1 MTSDFYL
8 MLAMKLKP
16 LFLLCLTLLLPL
28 LSRAQLRLASLFTDN
43 MVFQQQAECA
53 VWGWAKAGSTIAVSP
68 SWGKQKYTAQ
78 ADAAGK
84 WRLKVKT
91 PAASN
96 TSYELTISGDGPAT
110 KLKNVLV
117 GEVWLCGGQSNM
129 EMPMKGFKGQPVLG
143 SNEAIL
149 HSRNEHLRLYTVPRS
164 SVTEPQENS
173 KPSPWRVAEPEAVSN
188 FSATAYY
195 FGRLLQE
202 QLRVPVGLLHCSYS
216 GSFIE
221 AWMDTENLRQFTGVK
236 IPAKGDTI
244 KQQSR
249 TATTLYNGMLHP
261 IEGYGIKGAIWY
273 QGESNYDRPDEYEKL
288 FTAMVKQWR
297 TKWGLGDFPFYY
309 AQIAPFDYTRTS
321 KNKGSKYNSAFIR
334 DTQRK
339 LQDQVPNTGM
349 AVLLDIGEETSI
361 HPMRKEPGGTR
372 LALLALAQTYGL
384 KGIGAL
390 SPTYE
395 SMTVKDNTVAVRFK
409 NSPMGMTTFGQEL
422 TGFEIAG
429 ADQKWHPAT
438 AKISGSVINVSAEAV
453 KAPVAVRYAFQDFT
467 RATLFSN
474 EGLPV
479 SSFRTDEWAQ

>member
-1 MTSDFYL
+1 MTTQSPRL
-8 MLAMKLKP
+8 R
-16 LFLLCLTLLLPL
+16 LLLGGFSLFAL
-28 LSRAQLRLASLFTDN
+28 LPVSSRAQVRLPSLFTDN
-43 MVFQQQAECA
+43 MVLQQQAACA
-53 VWGWAKAGSTIAVSP
+53 VWGWAKAGSTITVAP
-68 SWGKQKYTAQ
+68 SWAKQKYTAK

-84 WRLKVKT
+84 WKLKVST
-91 PAASN
+91 PAASYN
-96 TSYELTISGDGPAT
+96 PYTLSVSGDGPAIQ
-110 KLKNVLV
+110 LKNVLI

-129 EMPMKGFKGQPVLG
+129 EMPLKGFKGQPVLG

-149 HSRNEHLRLYTVPRS
+149 HSKNDQLRLYIVPRS

-173 KPSPWRVAEPEAVSN
+173 KPSPWRLAEPEAVSN

-202 QLRVPVGLLHCSYS
+202 QLHVPVGLLHCSYS

-221 AWMDTENLRQFTGVK
+221 AWMDTENLRQFAGVK

-244 KQQSR
+244 KLVSR

-273 QGESNYDRPDEYEKL
+273 QGESNYDRPDEYAQL

-297 TKWGLGDFPFYY
+297 TKWDLGDFPFYY

-321 KNKGSKYNSAFIR
+321 KNKGGKYNSAFIR

-372 LALLALAQTYGL
+372 LALLALAQTYGR
-384 KGIGAL
+384 KGFGAL
-390 SPTYE
+390 SPSYE
-395 SMTVKDNTVAVRFK
+395 AMTVKDKTIQLRFK
-409 NSPMGMTTFGQEL
+409 NSPNGMTTFGQEL

-429 ADQKWHPAT
+429 ADQKWYPAK
-438 AKISGSVINVSAEAV
+438 ASISGSSINVSADAV
-453 KAPVAVRYAFQDFT
+453 AVPVAVRYAFQDFT
-467 RATLFSN
+467 KATLFSN

>member
-1 MTSDFYL
+1 MTTL
-8 MLAMKLKP
+8 PPRLRQ
-16 LFLLCLTLLLPL
+16 LLGGFSLLVLLPIAG
-28 LSRAQLRLASLFTDN
+28 RAQVRLPSLFTDN
-43 MVFQQQAECA
+43 LVLQQQAACA
-53 VWGWAKAGSTIAVSP
+53 VWGWAKAGSTITVVP
-68 SWGKQKYTAQ
+68 SWARQKYTAT

-84 WRLKVKT
+84 WRLKVNT
-91 PAASN
+91 PAASYSPY
-96 TSYELTISGDGPAT
+96 TLRVSGDGPSIQ
-110 KLKNVLV
+110 LNNVLV

-129 EMPMKGFKGQPVLG
+129 EMPLKGFKGQPVLG

-149 HSRNEHLRLYTVPRS
+149 HAKNEQLRLYTVPRS

-202 QLRVPVGLLHCSYS
+202 QLGVPVGLLHCSYS
-216 GSFIE
+216 GSFVE
-221 AWMDTENLRQFTGVK
+221 AWMDAENLRQFAGVK

-261 IEGYGIKGAIWY
+261 IESYGIKGAIWY
-273 QGESNYDRPDEYEKL
+273 QGESNYDRPDEYAPL
-288 FTAMVKQWR
+288 FAAMVKQWR
-297 TKWGLGDFPFYY
+297 TKWGIGDFPFYY

-321 KNKGSKYNSAFIR
+321 KNKGGKYNSAFLR

-349 AVLLDIGEETSI
+349 AVLLDVGEEASI
-361 HPMRKEPGGTR
+361 HPMRKQPGGER
-372 LALLALAQTYGL
+372 LALLALAQTYGR
-384 KGIGAL
+384 KGFGAL

-395 SMTVKDNTVAVRFK
+395 AMTVKDKTIQVRFK
-409 NSPMGMTTFGQEL
+409 NSPNGMTTFGQEL
-422 TGFEIAG
+422 TGFELAG
-429 ADQKWHPAT
+429 ADQQWHPAK
-438 AKISGSVINVSAEAV
+438 AVIAGSVVNVSAEAV
-453 KAPVAVRYAFQDFT
+453 AAPVAVRYAFQDFT
-467 RATLFSN
+467 RATLFST

>member
-1 MTSDFYL
+1 MKFKSLLFCF
-8 MLAMKLKP
+8 LA
-16 LFLLCLTLLLPL
+16 LLPL
-28 LSRAQLRLASLFTDN
+28 ASRAQLRLPSLFTDN

-53 VWGWAKAGSTIAVSP
+53 VWGWAKAGSTVTVNP
-68 SWGKQKYTAQ
+68 SWGKQKYSAQ

-91 PAASN
+91 PVAGGP
-96 TSYELTISGDGPAT
+96 YELTISDGTPVR
-110 KLKNVLV
+110 LKNVLV

-149 HSRNEHLRLYTVPRS
+149 HSRNDQLRLYTVPRS

-173 KPSPWRVAEPEAVSN
+173 KPSPWRAAESEAVSN

-202 QLRVPVGLLHCSYS
+202 QLHVPIGLIHCSYS
-216 GSFIE
+216 GSYIE
-221 AWMDTENLRQFTGVK
+221 AWMDAENLRQFAGVK

-244 KQQSR
+244 KQVSR
-249 TATTLYNGMLHP
+249 TATTLFNGMLHP

-273 QGESNYDRPDEYEKL
+273 QGESNYDNPDQYEKL
-288 FTAMVKQWR
+288 FAAMVKQWR
-297 TKWGLGDFPFYY
+297 TQWGIGDFPFYY
-309 AQIAPFDYTRTS
+309 AQIAPFDYTRSS
-321 KNKGSKYNSAFIR
+321 KNKGGKYNSAFLR
-334 DTQRK
+334 DAQRK
-339 LQDQVPNTGM
+339 AQDQVPNTAM

-384 KGIGAL
+384 KGFGAL

-395 SMTVKDNTVAVRFK
+395 SMIVKDNSVSVRFR
-409 NSPMGMTTFGQEL
+409 NSPMGMTSFGQEL
-422 TGFEIAG
+422 TGFEVAG
-429 ADQKWHPAT
+429 ADQKWYPAKAT
-438 AKISGSVINVSAEAV
+438 IAGSVINVSAEAV
-453 KAPVAVRYAFQDFT
+453 KTPVAVRYAFQDFT

-479 SSFRTDEWAQ
+479 SSFRTDDWAQ

>member
-1 MTSDFYL
+1 MKPTSIHTFFTFAAL
-8 MLAMKLKP
+8 VLA
-16 LFLLCLTLLLPL
+16 PL
-28 LSRAQLRLASLFTDN
+28 LSRAQLRLPSLFTDN
-43 MVFQQQAECA
+43 MVLQQRASCA
-53 VWGWAKAGSTIAVSP
+53 VWGWAKAGSTITVSGT
-68 SWGKQKYTAQ
+68 WDKQKYTAQ
-78 ADAAGK
+78 TDATGK
-84 WRLKVKT
+84 WKLKVNT
-91 PAASN
+91 PAASYSPY
-96 TSYELTISGDGPAT
+96 TLSVSGDGPAVQ
-110 KLKNVLV
+110 LKNVLI

-129 EMPMKGFKGQPVLG
+129 EMPLKGFKGQPVLG
-143 SNEAIL
+143 SNEVIL
-149 HSRNEHLRLYTVPRS
+149 HSKNDQLRLYTVPRS
-164 SVTEPQENS
+164 SVTEVQDNS

-202 QLRVPVGLLHCSYS
+202 QLHVPVGLLHCSYS

-221 AWMDTENLRQFTGVK
+221 AWMDAETLKQFAGVK

-244 KQQSR
+244 KLVSR

-261 IEGYGIKGAIWY
+261 IEGYGIKGTIWY
-273 QGESNYDRPDEYEKL
+273 QGESNYDNPDEYATRL
-288 FTAMVKQWR
+288 ATLVKQWR
-297 TKWGLGDFPFYY
+297 TQWGEGDFPFYY

-321 KNKGSKYNSAFIR
+321 KNKGGKYNSAFLR
-334 DTQRK
+334 DAQRK
-339 LQDQVPNTGM
+339 AQDQIPNSAM

-384 KGIGAL
+384 KGFGAL

-409 NSPMGMTTFGQEL
+409 NSPNGMTAFGQEL
-422 TGFEIAG
+422 TGFEVAG
-429 ADQKWHPAT
+429 ADQKFYPAKAT
-438 AKISGSVINVSAEAV
+438 IAGSVINVSADAV
-453 KAPVAVRYAFQDFT
+453 KTPVAVRYAFQDFT
-467 RATLFSN
+467 KATLFSN

>member
-1 MTSDFYL
+1 
-8 MLAMKLKP
+8 MKSKLI
-16 LFLLCLTLLLPL
+16 LFLCLPL
-28 LSRAQLRLASLFTDN
+28 LTRAQVRLPSLFTDN
-43 MVFQQQAECA
+43 MVLQQQAACA
-53 VWGWAKAGSTIAVSP
+53 VWGWAKAGSTITVSP
-68 SWGKQKYTAQ
+68 SWAKQKYTAKT
-78 ADAAGK
+78 DATGK
-84 WRLKVKT
+84 WKLKVNT
-91 PAASN
+91 PAASYTPYALN
-96 TSYELTISGDGPAT
+96 VSGDGPVIQ
-110 KLKNVLV
+110 LKNVLI

-129 EMPMKGFKGQPVLG
+129 EMPLKGFKGQPVLG

-149 HSRNEHLRLYTVPRS
+149 HSKNDQLRLYTVPRS

-173 KPSPWRVAEPEAVSN
+173 KPSPWRLAEPEAVSN

-202 QLRVPVGLLHCSYS
+202 QLHVPVGLLHCSYS

-221 AWMDTENLRQFTGVK
+221 AWMDAENLRQFAGVK

-244 KQQSR
+244 KLVSR

-273 QGESNYDRPDEYEKL
+273 QGESNYDRPDEYEKM
-288 FTAMVKQWR
+288 FATMVKQWR
-297 TKWGLGDFPFYY
+297 TRWGMGDFPFYY

-321 KNKGSKYNSAFIR
+321 KNKGGKYNSAFIR

-372 LALLALAQTYGL
+372 LALLALAQTYGR
-384 KGIGAL
+384 KGFGAL
-390 SPTYE
+390 SPSYE
-395 SMTVKDNTVAVRFK
+395 LMAVKDKTIQVRFK
-409 NSPMGMTTFGQEL
+409 NSPNGMTTFGQEL

-429 ADQKWHPAT
+429 ADQKWYPAK
-438 AKISGSVINVSAEAV
+438 ANISGSSITVSADAV
-453 KAPVAVRYAFQDFT
+453 AAPVAVRYAFQDFT
-467 RATLFSN
+467 KATLFSN

>member
-1 MTSDFYL
+1 MTIKPLYL
-8 MLAMKLKP
+8 S
-16 LFLLCLTLLLPL
+16 LFLLIPTLI
-28 LSRAQLRLASLFTDN
+28 RAQVRLPSLFTDN
-43 MVFQQQAECA
+43 MVMQQQADCA
-53 VWGWAKAGSTIAVSP
+53 VWGWAKAGSTITVAP
-68 SWGKQKYTAQ
+68 SWAKQKYTAK

-84 WRLKVKT
+84 WKLKVST
-91 PAASN
+91 PAASY
-96 TSYELTISGDGPAT
+96 TPYTLSVSGDGPAIQ
-110 KLKNVLV
+110 LKNVLI
-117 GEVWLCGGQSNM
+117 GEVWLCCGQSNM
-129 EMPMKGFKGQPVLG
+129 EMPLKGFKGQPVLG

-149 HSRNEHLRLYTVPRS
+149 HSKNDQLRLYTVPRS

-173 KPSPWRVAEPEAVSN
+173 KASPWRLAEPEAVSN

-202 QLRVPVGLLHCSYS
+202 QLHVPVGLLHCSYS

-221 AWMDTENLRQFTGVK
+221 AWMDAENLRQFAGVK

-244 KQQSR
+244 KLVSR

-273 QGESNYDRPDEYEKL
+273 QGESNYDRPDEYAQL

-297 TKWGLGDFPFYY
+297 TQWGMGDFPFYY

-321 KNKGSKYNSAFIR
+321 KNKGGKYNSAFIR

-339 LQDQVPNTGM
+339 LQDQVPNTAM

-372 LALLALAQTYGL
+372 LALLALAQTYGR
-384 KGIGAL
+384 KGFGAL

-395 SMTVKDNTVAVRFK
+395 AMTLKDKTIQLRFK
-409 NSPMGMTTFGQEL
+409 NSPNGMTTFGQEL

-429 ADQKWHPAT
+429 ADQKWYPAK
-438 AKISGSVINVSAEAV
+438 ASINGSSITVSADAV
-453 KAPVAVRYAFQDFT
+453 AAPVAVRYAFQDFT

-479 SSFRTDEWAQ
+479 SSFRTDDWAQ